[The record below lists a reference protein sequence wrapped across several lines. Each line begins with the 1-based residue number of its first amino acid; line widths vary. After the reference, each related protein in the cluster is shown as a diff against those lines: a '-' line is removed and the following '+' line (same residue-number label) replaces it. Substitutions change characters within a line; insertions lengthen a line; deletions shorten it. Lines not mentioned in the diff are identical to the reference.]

1 MKKIEKLQKY
11 TTLVNIVP
19 ELSQDKIGEIK
30 QDALLE
36 YNTSLSDMSDYIS
49 NWKKDI
55 EAVCM
60 ISTRDKPF
68 DGASDVVFPLC
79 SNAVINLASKAFNAF
94 FPDDDIY
101 KAKIIGE
108 DNGEVNTLNGEPI
121 QDKQTGEPM
130 MINVGEKTRV
140 GQRLALAMNYQVNQ
154 LIPNWKPE
162 TIQLLYGVISLGTM
176 YRKEGFDA
184 VKNKNYSKLIFPDK
198 IIVNKNI
205 TSLEEGIFT
214 EEFYLSKNEIQA
226 NINRGLFIDYDYD
239 TNMQTSAD
247 GNFSIRLDNENVNTG
262 KFKFIEQHTFVDL
275 DGDGYKEPYNVI
287 VDVGNQQVVRITT
300 DFNAL
305 GIQEQDNS
313 IYNIERIVDLTCYRC
328 MPSFDGS
335 FFGLG
340 LPFFLKNINASINT
354 SVNQLTDAMNLK
366 IKGGGFV
373 ANDLNVRGGGLTLKM
388 GEFKKVISLGGG
400 SIADKFFTPPMP
412 EPSPVMMALLDTMIG
427 AGKDIGLLRD
437 VLTGNIQAN
446 MAPTTFLG
454 LAENA
459 VTIENSIFKLL
470 NESFIQEIKVRRRIN
485 AFYFN
490 RELYHKITN
499 TKPEEVDPTEDFDNE
514 QVSMVLL
521 TDSSNITKSQKMAK
535 AQIYDSLMQDPFY
548 NGFELRKKKN
558 EALGMPELN
567 NIMTVP
573 QPTPQADMIL
583 AQAENKKADAKIVD
597 SQTQAIKTAAEIEE
611 KADKLGL
618 LVAEI
623 EVKKSQAIKNIA
635 DVFAQQE
642 KASLER
648 IKMEVDSLYK
658 QQTDLE
664 NDARNNRET
673 IETSPNDTGMAQQPV
688 DETLP

>member
-11 TTLVNIVP
+11 TTLINIVP
-19 ELSQDKIGEIK
+19 ELSQDKLDEIK
-30 QDALLE
+30 QDAILE
-36 YNTSLSDMSDYIS
+36 YNTSLSNMSDYIS
-49 NWKKDI
+49 NWKRDI

-101 KAKIIGE
+101 KAKIVGE
-108 DNGEVNTLNGEPI
+108 DNGEINTLNGEPI
-121 QDKQTGEPM
+121 LDPQTGEPM
-130 MINVGEKTRV
+130 MINVGEKSKA
-140 GQRLALAMNYQVNQ
+140 GQRIALAMNYQVNQ

-176 YRKEGFDA
+176 YRKEGYDA
-184 VKNKNYSKLIFPDK
+184 VKNRNYSKLVFPDK
-198 IIVNKNI
+198 VIVNKNI
-205 TSLEEGIFT
+205 TSLEEGIYS

-239 TNMQTSAD
+239 TNMQTSSD
-247 GNFSIRLDNENVNTG
+247 DNFSIRLDNENVNTG
-262 KFKFIEQHTFVDL
+262 KFKFIEQHTFIDL

-287 VDVGNQQVVRITT
+287 IDIGNQKVVRITT
-300 DFNAL
+300 DFNQF
-305 GIQEQDNS
+305 GIQEQENS
-313 IYNIERIVDLTCYRC
+313 IYNIERLVDLICYRC

-340 LPFFLKNINASINT
+340 LPYFLKNINSSINT
-354 SVNQLTDAMNLK
+354 SINQLIDSMHLK

-400 SIADKFFTPPMP
+400 SIADKFFTPPIP

-470 NESFIQEIKVRRRIN
+470 NESFIQEIKVRRRLN
-485 AFYFN
+485 ALYYPRN
-490 RELYHKITN
+490 LYHKITN
-499 TKPEEVDPTEDFDNE
+499 SKPEEVYPTDDFDNE
-514 QVSMVLL
+514 QVSIVLL
-521 TDSSNITKSQKMAK
+521 TDASNITKSQKMAK

-558 EALGMPELN
+558 ESLGMPELN
-567 NIMTVP
+567 SIMSIP

-583 AQAENKKADAKIVD
+583 AQAEDKKAQAKVVD
-597 SQTQAIKTAAEIEE
+597 SQTQAIKTAADIEE
-611 KADKLGL
+611 KADRLGL
-618 LVAEI
+618 LIADIKVRE
-623 EVKKSQAIKNIA
+623 SQAIKNISDA
-635 DVFAQQE
+635 ISKQE
-642 KASLER
+642 KISIDR
-648 IKMEVDSLYK
+648 IKMETDALYK
-658 QQTDLE
+658 QQTDIK
-664 NDARNNRET
+664 NDTANNTKQIRT
-673 IETSPNDTGMAQQPV
+673 PSNNTGMAQQPV
-688 DETLP
+688 DETLS

>member
-19 ELSQDKIGEIK
+19 ELSQDKLDEIK
-30 QDALLE
+30 QNAILE

-55 EAVCM
+55 ESVCM

-101 KAKIIGE
+101 KAKIVGD
-108 DNGEVNTLNGEPI
+108 DNGEINTLNGEPI
-121 QDKQTGEPM
+121 LNPETGEPM
-130 MINVGEKTRV
+130 MINVGEKTKV
-140 GQRLALAMNYQVNQ
+140 GQRLSLAMNYQVKQ

-176 YRKEGFDA
+176 YREEGFDA
-184 VKNKNYSKLIFPDK
+184 VKNKNYSKIIFPDK

-205 TSLEEGIFT
+205 TSLEESIYT

-239 TNMQTSAD
+239 TNMQTSSND
-247 GNFSIRLDNENVNTG
+247 DFSIRLDNENVNTG
-262 KFKFIEQHTFVDL
+262 KFKFIKQHTFLDL

-287 VDVGNQQVVRITT
+287 VDVGNQIVVRITA
-300 DFNAL
+300 DFNEF
-305 GIQEQDNS
+305 GIQEQEGS
-313 IYNIERIVDLTCYRC
+313 IYNIERIVNLICYRC

-340 LPFFLKNINASINT
+340 LPYFLKNINSSINT
-354 SVNQLTDAMNLK
+354 SINQLIDSMHLK

-373 ANDLNVRGGGLTLKM
+373 ANDLNVRGGALTLKM
-388 GEFKKVISLGGG
+388 GEFKKVISIGGG
-400 SIADKFFTPPMP
+400 SIADKFFTPPIP
-412 EPSPVMMALLDTMIG
+412 EPSPVMMALLETMIG

-470 NESFIQEIKVRRRIN
+470 NESFVQEIKVRRRLN
-485 AFYFN
+485 ALYYP
-490 RELYHKITN
+490 RDLYHKITN
-499 TKPEEVDPTEDFDNE
+499 TKPEEVYPADDFDND
-514 QVSMVLL
+514 QVEMVLL
-521 TDSSNITKSQKMAK
+521 TDASNITKSQKMAK
-535 AQIYDSLMQDPFY
+535 AQVYESLMQDPFY
-548 NGFELRKKKN
+548 NGFELRKKRN
-558 EALGMPELN
+558 ESLGMPELN
-567 NIMTVP
+567 NIMTIP

-583 AQAENKKADAKIVD
+583 AQAEDKKAQAKVVD
-597 SQTQAIKTAAEIEE
+597 SQTQAIRTAAEIEE
-611 KADKLGL
+611 KADRLGL
-618 LVAEI
+618 LIADI
-623 EVKKSQAIKNIA
+623 KVKESQAIKNISDA
-635 DVFAQQE
+635 IAQQE

-648 IKMEVDSLYK
+648 IKMEVDTLYK
-658 QQTDLE
+658 QQTDIK
-664 NDARNNRET
+664 NDT
-673 IETSPNDTGMAQQPV
+673 IKASTNDTGMVEQPV
-688 DETLP
+688 DETLSEVS

>member
-1 MKKIEKLQKY
+1 MKRIEKLQKY
-11 TTLVNIVP
+11 TTLINIVP
-19 ELSQDKIGEIK
+19 ELSQDKLDEIK
-30 QDALLE
+30 QDAILE
-36 YNTSLSDMSDYIS
+36 YNTSLSDMSDYIA
-49 NWKKDI
+49 NWKRDI

-101 KAKIIGE
+101 KAKIVGE
-108 DNGEVNTLNGEPI
+108 DNGEVNTLDGEPMSNPE
-121 QDKQTGEPM
+121 TGEPV
-130 MINVGEKTRV
+130 MINVGEKSKA
-140 GQRLALAMNYQVNQ
+140 GQRIALAMNYQVNQ

-176 YRKEGFDA
+176 YRKEGYDA
-184 VKNKNYSKLIFPDK
+184 VKNRNYSKLIFPDK

-205 TSLEEGIFT
+205 TSLEEGIYS

-247 GNFSIRLDNENVNTG
+247 GDFSIRLDNESVNTG
-262 KFKFIEQHTFVDL
+262 KFKFIEQHTFIDL

-287 VDVGNQQVVRITT
+287 VDIGNQKVVRITT
-300 DFNAL
+300 DFNQF
-305 GIQEQDNS
+305 GIQEQDGS
-313 IYNIERIVDLTCYRC
+313 IYNIERLVDLICYRC

-340 LPFFLKNINASINT
+340 LPYFLKNINSSINT
-354 SVNQLTDAMNLK
+354 SINQLIDSMHLK

-400 SIADKFFTPPMP
+400 SIADKFFTPPIP

-470 NESFIQEIKVRRRIN
+470 NESFIQEIKVRRRLN
-485 AFYFN
+485 ALYYP

-499 TKPEEVDPTEDFDNE
+499 SKPEEVYPTDDFDNE
-514 QVSMVLL
+514 QVSIVLL
-521 TDSSNITKSQKMAK
+521 TDASNITKSQKMAK

-558 EALGMPELN
+558 ESLGMPELN
-567 NIMTVP
+567 SIMSVP

-597 SQTQAIKTAAEIEE
+597 SQTQAIKISAEIEE
-611 KADKLGL
+611 KADKLNL
-618 LVAEI
+618 LIADI
-623 EVKKSQAIKNIA
+623 KVKESQAIKNISEA
-635 DVFAQQE
+635 ISKQE
-642 KASLER
+642 KISLDR
-648 IKMEVDSLYK
+648 IKMETDALYK
-658 QQTDLE
+658 QQTDIE
-664 NDARNNRET
+664 NDT
-673 IETSPNDTGMAQQPV
+673 IEATNDTGMAEQPI
-688 DETLP
+688 DQTLS

>member
-11 TTLVNIVP
+11 TGLINIVP
-19 ELSQDKIGEIK
+19 ELSQDKLDEIK
-30 QDALLE
+30 QDAILE
-36 YNTSLSDMSDYIS
+36 YNTSLSNMSDYIA

-101 KAKIIGE
+101 KAKIVGE
-108 DNGEVNTLNGEPI
+108 DNGEINTLNGEPI
-121 QDKQTGEPM
+121 TNPQTGEPM
-130 MINVGEKTRV
+130 MINVGEKSKA
-140 GQRLALAMNYQVNQ
+140 GQRIALAMNYQVNQ

-176 YRKEGFDA
+176 YRKEGYDA
-184 VKNKNYSKLIFPDK
+184 VKNRNYSKLIFPDK

-205 TSLEEGIFT
+205 TSLEEGVYS

-247 GNFSIRLDNENVNTG
+247 GDFSIRLDNESVNTG
-262 KFKFIEQHTFVDL
+262 KFKFVEQHTFIDL

-287 VDVGNQQVVRITT
+287 VDIGNQKVVRITT
-300 DFNAL
+300 DFNQL
-305 GIQEQDNS
+305 GIQEQDGS
-313 IYNIERIVDLTCYRC
+313 IYHIERLVDLICYRC

-340 LPFFLKNINASINT
+340 LPYFLKNINSSINT
-354 SVNQLTDAMNLK
+354 SINQLIDSMHLK

-400 SIADKFFTPPMP
+400 SIADKFFTPPIP

-470 NESFIQEIKVRRRIN
+470 NESFIQEIKVRRRLN
-485 AFYFN
+485 AIYYP

-499 TKPEEVDPTEDFDNE
+499 SKPEEVYPTDDFDNE
-514 QVSMVLL
+514 QVGIVLL
-521 TDSSNITKSQKMAK
+521 TDASNITKSQKMAK

-558 EALGMPELN
+558 ESLGMPELN
-567 NIMTVP
+567 SIMSIP

-583 AQAENKKADAKIVD
+583 AQAEDKKAQAKVVD
-597 SQTQAIKTAAEIEE
+597 SQANAIRTAADIEE

-618 LVAEI
+618 LIADI
-623 EVKKSQAIKNIA
+623 KVKESQAVKNISEA
-635 DVFAQQE
+635 IAKQE
-642 KASLER
+642 KLSLDR
-648 IKMEVDSLYK
+648 IKMEVDALYK
-658 QQTDLE
+658 QQTDLK
-664 NDARNNRET
+664 NDTANEVPANN
-673 IETSPNDTGMAQQPV
+673 TGMAQQPV
-688 DETLP
+688 DETLPEVS

>member
-1 MKKIEKLQKY
+1 MKRIEKLQKY
-11 TTLVNIVP
+11 TTLINIVP
-19 ELSQDKIGEIK
+19 ELSQDKLDEIK
-30 QDALLE
+30 QDAILE
-36 YNTSLSDMSDYIS
+36 YNTSLSDMSDYIA
-49 NWKKDI
+49 NWKRDI

-101 KAKIIGE
+101 KAKIVGE
-108 DNGEVNTLNGEPI
+108 DNGEVNTLDGEPMSNPE
-121 QDKQTGEPM
+121 TGEPV
-130 MINVGEKTRV
+130 MINVGEKSKA
-140 GQRLALAMNYQVNQ
+140 GQRIALAMNYQVNQ

-176 YRKEGFDA
+176 YRKEGYDA

-205 TSLEEGIFT
+205 TSLEEGIYS

-247 GNFSIRLDNENVNTG
+247 GDFSIRLDNESINTG
-262 KFKFIEQHTFVDL
+262 KFKFIEQHTFIDL

-287 VDVGNQQVVRITT
+287 VDIGNQKVVRITT
-300 DFNAL
+300 DFNQF
-305 GIQEQDNS
+305 GIQEQDGS
-313 IYNIERIVDLTCYRC
+313 IYNIERLVDLICYRC

-340 LPFFLKNINASINT
+340 LPYFLKNINSSINT
-354 SVNQLTDAMNLK
+354 SINQLIDSMHLK

-400 SIADKFFTPPMP
+400 SIADKFFTPPIP

-470 NESFIQEIKVRRRIN
+470 NESFIQEIKVRRRLN
-485 AFYFN
+485 ALYYP

-499 TKPEEVDPTEDFDNE
+499 SKPEEVYPTDDFDNE
-514 QVSMVLL
+514 QVSIVLL
-521 TDSSNITKSQKMAK
+521 TDASNITKSQKMAK

-558 EALGMPELN
+558 ESLGMPELN
-567 NIMTVP
+567 SIMSVP

-597 SQTQAIKTAAEIEE
+597 SQTQAIKISAEIEE
-611 KADKLGL
+611 KADKLNL
-618 LVAEI
+618 LIADI
-623 EVKKSQAIKNIA
+623 KVKESQAIKNISEA
-635 DVFAQQE
+635 ISKQE
-642 KASLER
+642 KISLDR
-648 IKMEVDSLYK
+648 IKMETDALYK
-658 QQTDLE
+658 QQTDIE
-664 NDARNNRET
+664 NDT
-673 IETSPNDTGMAQQPV
+673 IEATNDTGMAEQPI
-688 DETLP
+688 DQTLS